1 MSLMFST
8 SNHLHDRDL
17 LLSDQD
23 RQRIAEER
31 RAALIVVTSHGDIPL
46 EVARDLAIAEAMA
59 SSHGMGCM
67 EGALLDQMDLAMTAG
82 LTCADID
89 IDFEPAPLLPAWVGR
104 LADRITNLGR
114 ALLDYLRQPSPF
126 D

>member
-1 MSLMFST
+1 MFST

-46 EVARDLAIAEAMA
+46 QVARDLAIAEAMT
-59 SSHGMGCM
+59 SSYGMGCM

-89 IDFEPAPLLPAWVGR
+89 IDFEDPLLPAWVGR
-104 LADRITNLGR
+104 LWDRITNLGR
-114 ALLDYLRQPSPF
+114 ALWDFLCQPCPF
-126 D
+126 SD